1 MIFLLFVVS
10 AVDHY
15 QRIIILNKNGEKLV
29 GILHET
35 GTTNDIVILCHG
47 VQCSK
52 VCYFFSF
59 T

>member
-1 MIFLLFVVS
+1 MIPLSFVFS
-10 AVDHY
+10 AVEHH

-52 VCYFFSF
+52 VCYFLSF